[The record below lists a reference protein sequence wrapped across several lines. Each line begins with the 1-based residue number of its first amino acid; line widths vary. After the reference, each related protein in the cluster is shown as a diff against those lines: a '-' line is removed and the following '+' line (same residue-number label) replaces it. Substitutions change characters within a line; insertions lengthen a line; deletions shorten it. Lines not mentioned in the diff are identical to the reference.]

1 MQPVTDCVEM
11 LIKGK
16 KKCSVF
22 IWMFLKLT
30 PKSRWSLK
38 GWLWAVEGSMSML
51 SGVRRVCWG
60 EESSSSKRAVITGER
75 EGLWRERLP
84 RITGLALYHPVFVT
98 SGVMQLFSGG
108 QLTTNYLLNREVKPL
123 DLNPRLREWRRTGH
137 SLTVH
142 SIPGPT
148 SLLGLPQED

>member
-1 MQPVTDCVEM
+1 MRNRRHLNALSSPAKEMDCEENGC
-11 LIKGK
+11 LG
-16 KKCSVF
+16 SQGWHF
-22 IWMFLKLT
+22 IILFLF
-30 PKSRWSLK
+30 S
-38 GWLWAVEGSMSML
+38 
-51 SGVRRVCWG
+51 
-60 EESSSSKRAVITGER
+60 
-75 EGLWRERLP
+75 
-84 RITGLALYHPVFVT
+84 T

-108 QLTTNYLLNREVKPL
+108 QLTTNYLLNREVKPM